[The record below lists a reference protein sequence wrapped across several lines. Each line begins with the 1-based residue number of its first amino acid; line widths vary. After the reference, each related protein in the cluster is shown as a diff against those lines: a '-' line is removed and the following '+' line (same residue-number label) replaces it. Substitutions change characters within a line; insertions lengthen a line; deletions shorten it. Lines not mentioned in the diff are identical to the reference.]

1 MKTVRQILK
10 IVGFTGIGLCFLQ
23 ILNLYIELIQISIY
37 WLQFTLVVGI
47 TSLFLL
53 VLIDRLTNE
62 EDKHYSKNVEK

>member
-10 IVGFTGIGLCFLQ
+10 IVGFTGIALCFLQ
-23 ILNLYIELIQISIY
+23 ILNLYVELIQISIY

>member
-10 IVGFTGIGLCFLQ
+10 IVGFTGICLCFLQ

>member
-1 MKTVRQILK
+1 MNYIKFLLK
-10 IVGFTGIGLCFLQ
+10 FIGYLGIGLFFVQ
-23 ILNLYIELIQISIY
+23 ILNLYIELIQTSFY
-37 WLQFTLVVGI
+37 WLRFTLIIGI